1 MQNQKT
7 MEDLQNQPTVNDRV
21 QPKLL
26 TPEELDN
33 ELLDRQGTAQT
44 LIANNK
50 SSMPEQL
57 DSSDNNHIGHSLTT
71 VTNQTLNGTRK
82 GHLKARSQHS
92 IGGMSGTFNARNNNF
107 VTQNSK
113 KSMFNKQMIK

>member
-1 MQNQKT
+1 M
-7 MEDLQNQPTVNDRV
+7 
-21 QPKLL
+21 
-26 TPEELDN
+26 
-33 ELLDRQGTAQT
+33 
-44 LIANNK
+44 
-50 SSMPEQL
+50 
-57 DSSDNNHIGHSLTT
+57 TT
-71 VTNQTLNGTRK
+71 VTNQTLNGTSGTRK